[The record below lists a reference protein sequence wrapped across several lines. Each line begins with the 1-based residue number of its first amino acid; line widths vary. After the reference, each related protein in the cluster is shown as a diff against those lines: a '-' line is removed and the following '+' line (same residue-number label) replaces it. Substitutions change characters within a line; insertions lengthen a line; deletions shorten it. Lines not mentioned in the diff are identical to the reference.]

1 MIKGMLVCGCILT
14 GVQLVSAQ
22 SENSNRPTSQSIVD
36 RETISSKRV
45 EIQRHQ
51 ARVSLDASER
61 TLEQALL
68 NILKQAHLRAV
79 YKSEN
84 PAFSRRVSVKITALP
99 VMDAVAKILSG
110 TGLIARL
117 APNGETVLIREDS
130 VTQQDKQPPGAIMGR
145 ITDSATGKGLVGAA
159 VVVRGL
165 KIGATTTENGA
176 YRLVGVP
183 SGNQVIEIR
192 AVGFRSIVRMVK
204 VEAGQR
210 VALNV
215 SMHVTAATLSEV
227 ITTVTGTQRKIEI
240 GNDVTSIDVDS
251 VMKTAPIT
259 SVTDILEGRV
269 PGLTVTRSSGVPG
282 SPSRLRL
289 RGIGGGL
296 LSNVPG
302 APTNDPIVIVD
313 GIRINA
319 SQSAVGDQNLAA
331 ERGTT
336 ARSSF
341 PPPSPIDQIDP
352 NTIERIDVY
361 KGPSAAAMYGSDAAN
376 GVIVITTK
384 KGTPGATRWS
394 TTLDQSIEYFPGTY
408 TPPGYYVFC
417 SLNSSGGNPPKVCE
431 WSNAQSSYV
440 DSIVRFQAL
449 NIAALTPFGLG
460 TRGGRTLTVSGGQGQ
475 YTYSVTGTLNDQL
488 GVLKMPELYQ
498 QQYRDIYDSAA
509 SEWMRRP
516 NLMKQRSIN
525 ASFMLEPRKGLTT
538 NFVTRVSN
546 SENRQS
552 SAQLRLPDL
561 ASSYID
567 TNSVSLNTITNY
579 ATRAISETRV
589 VDLSLSTIWNAF
601 PMFPVSATLGNSRS
615 NRHDTNFSP
624 SGLKTEFSNKSTV
637 RGFYSMGSENGDVQ
651 TANVNGTLM
660 TGKLSTA
667 MGINVTKNSTQG
679 YQGRSDS
686 LSPGVA
692 VPSYF
697 DFAAQSR
704 YNSATG
710 GWFVEPRLNLN
721 SRLFINP
728 GFRFDGNTLS
738 GSKGG
743 KKGLWDLFPKL
754 NFSWL
759 AIERQSADQALGFI
773 TMLRPRLS
781 FGIAG
786 VQPGPGWQLRLLQA
800 YDKNDIDG
808 RGLQISTLG
817 NTDLHPERTREIEG
831 GFDLDLFDS
840 RIRMSWTQFRKL
852 RIDAIQ
858 SIPVGLSVYGG
869 GLLQYKNIGQIRN
882 TGLEL
887 SLSATVIE
895 NSLVRWTVNTSLS
908 KFENTLLKLNG
919 DRPYIDMG
927 NGSRLTPGYPV
938 NGRWERPIVGYQIPP
953 SQKLSLS
960 DVIIADSAVYVGQQS
975 PNFDLPINTSASFFG
990 GMIGV
995 SASLHYKDGM
1005 TQFNNGSQQSLV
1017 NLYYNPNS
1025 TFAEQAIALAAGCVG
1040 SASICSKYGLV
1051 QTVNTL
1057 RFRSLSVNYSVPR
1070 TYAKKLGVPSI
1081 QLALQGDNLGL
1092 WTNYRGKDPEVN
1104 SITVGDATEDNGQ
1117 LPMSRT
1123 WRLQVRLGN

>member
-1 MIKGMLVCGCILT
+1 MKRFIVRFMMLGLALT
-14 GVQLVSAQ
+14 AAASGSAQ
-22 SENSNRPTSQSIVD
+22 VAVSGQPPAVSDGARLGKVGGLWQNPLISVDIENATIEEGLEAIAKQSGVRIVFSKD
-36 RETISSKRV
+36 VYAVTKRV
-45 EIQRHQ
+45 TYH
-51 ARVSLDASER
+51 A
-61 TLEQALL
+61 
-68 NILKQAHLRAV
+68 K
-79 YKSEN
+79 
-84 PAFSRRVSVKITALP
+84 RRP
-99 VMDAVAKILSG
+99 VNEVVAAILSS
-110 TGLIARL
+110 TGLQYRAS
-117 APNGETVLIREDS
+117 PSGEIIVSREVQDTTRATV
-130 VTQQDKQPPGAIMGR
+130 GAIMGR

-165 KIGATTTENGA
+165 KIGATTTENGL
-176 YRLVGVP
+176 YRIVGVP
-183 SGNQVIEIR
+183 SGSQTIDIR
-192 AVGFRSIVRMVK
+192 AVGFRSLVRMVK

-296 LSNVPG
+296 LGNVPG

-319 SQSAVGDQNLAA
+319 SQSAVGDQSLAA
-331 ERGTT
+331 ERGTGS
-336 ARSSF
+336 RSSF

-384 KGTPGATRWS
+384 KGTPGATKWT

-408 TPPGYYVFC
+408 TAPGYYVFC
-417 SLNSSGGNPPKVCE
+417 SANGQGVDPPHICTDLGADLLRY
-431 WSNAQSSYV
+431 NM
-440 DSIVRFQAL
+440 DSVARFQAL
-449 NIAALTPFGLG
+449 NIASLSPLGRG

-475 YTYSVTGTLNDQL
+475 YRYSVTGTVNDQI
-488 GVLKMPELYQ
+488 GVLKMPGLYQ
-498 QQYRDIYDSAA
+498 RQYRGIYDSAV
-509 SEWMRRP
+509 SNWMRRP
-516 NLMKQRSIN
+516 NLLKQRSVS

-546 SENRQS
+546 TESRQS
-552 SAQLRLPDL
+552 AAQLQLPTL

-567 TNSVSLNTITNY
+567 TNSVL
-579 ATRAISETRV
+579 
-589 VDLSLSTIWNAF
+589 LSTIAEYTTRGISQVGFIDLSVSANWNAF
-601 PMFPVSATLGNSRS
+601 PMFPLSATLGNSRN

-624 SGLKTEFSNKSTV
+624 QGLKLEYVDVVSS
-637 RGFYSMGSENGDVQ
+637 RGFYSMGSEIGDVQ

-660 TGKLSTA
+660 TGKVSTA
-667 MGINVTKNSTQG
+667 MGINVTKNSTQR

-692 VPSYF
+692 VPSF
-697 DFAAQSR
+697 FNSAAQSR

-721 SRLFINP
+721 SRFFVNP

-743 KKGLWDLFPKL
+743 TNGIWNLFPRL
-754 NFSWL
+754 NFSWI
-759 AIERQSADQALGFI
+759 AIDRQSTEQQALGFI

-781 FGIAG
+781 FGVAG
-786 VQPGPGWQLRLLQA
+786 VQPGPGWQLRLLEG
-800 YDKNDIDG
+800 YDRNNVEG
-808 RGLQISTLG
+808 YGLQISTLG
-817 NTDLHPERTREIEG
+817 NTELHPERTREVEG

-840 RIRMSWTQFRKL
+840 RIRMSWTQFHKL
-852 RIDAIQ
+852 RTDAIQ
-858 SIPVGLSVYGG
+858 TVPVGLSVYGG
-869 GLLQYKNIGQIRN
+869 SLMQYKNIGQIRN
-882 TGLEL
+882 TGLEF

-919 DRPYIDMG
+919 DQPYIEMG
-927 NGSRLTPGYPV
+927 DGYRLTPGYPV
-938 NGRWERPIVGYQIPP
+938 NGRWERPIVGYQIPQ
-953 SQKLSLS
+953 SQKLVWS
-960 DVIIADSAVYVGQQS
+960 DVIVADSAVYVGQQA
-975 PNFDLPINTSASFFG
+975 PNFDLPISTSASFFG

-995 SASLHYKDGM
+995 SAMMHYKDGM
-1005 TQFNNGSQQSLV
+1005 TQFNSGNQQSLA

-1025 TFAEQAIALAAGCVG
+1025 TYTEQAIALAAACSNV
-1040 SASICSKYGLV
+1040 CSKYGLV

-1057 RFRSLSVNYSVPR
+1057 RFTSLSINYAVPR

-1123 WRLQVRLGN
+1123 WRIQVRLGN